1 MLLGLCR
8 RRRTLESRAVPAPD
22 HVRHEWEESA
32 RRLEASARDRDRSVA
47 LLAQLELV
55 TAELRK
61 RVGQTYTLAD
71 LARAYADSERWAAAV
86 LAEESELPSWWPQ
99 TLSMI
104 LGAAFHAYARGA
116 VDYAP

>member
-1 MLLGLCR
+1 
-8 RRRTLESRAVPAPD
+8 VPAPD

-32 RRLEASARDRDRSVA
+32 RRLEASAGDRDRYVA
-47 LLAQLELV
+47 LLGQLEIV

-71 LARAYADSERWAAAV
+71 LARAYTDAERWGAAV
-86 LAEESELPSWWPQ
+86 LGEREEEVPAWWPQ

-116 VDYAP
+116 LDYAP

>member
-1 MLLGLCR
+1 
-8 RRRTLESRAVPAPD
+8 VPAPD

-32 RRLEASARDRDRSVA
+32 RRLEASAGDRARYAA
-47 LLAQLELV
+47 LLSQLELL

-71 LARAYADSERWAAAV
+71 LSRAYGDADRWAAAV
-86 LAEESELPSWWPQ
+86 LAEADDIPAWWPQ

-116 VDYAP
+116 VDYGP

>member
-1 MLLGLCR
+1 
-8 RRRTLESRAVPAPD
+8 VPAPD

-32 RRLEASARDRDRSVA
+32 RRLEASAGDRDRYRA
-47 LLAQLELV
+47 LLAQLELL

-71 LARAYADSERWAAAV
+71 LARAYGDAERWGAAV
-86 LAEESELPSWWPQ
+86 LGEEADVPAWWPQ
-99 TLSMI
+99 TLSML

-116 VDYAP
+116 VDYEP